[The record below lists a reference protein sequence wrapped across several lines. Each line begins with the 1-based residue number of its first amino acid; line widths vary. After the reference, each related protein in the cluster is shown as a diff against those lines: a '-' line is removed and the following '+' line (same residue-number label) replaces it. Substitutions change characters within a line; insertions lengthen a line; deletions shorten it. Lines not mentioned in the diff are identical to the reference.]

1 MKIWVESKN
10 AIFQNS
16 GISQWMYGILLG
28 IAEKDKSKFTLVS
41 PKAEK
46 LPFSDL
52 KFPSK
57 LLPWPALFP
66 RRVSSLVY
74 DLFIFR
80 MFARLN
86 KPDLIFTPYFDVL
99 MPKRIKSIITIH
111 DLCFLEAAEQYSFFR
126 RSYFISLM
134 KINLKRA
141 SLVFTVSQSSKTA
154 IESLLGLPS
163 EIIVVLPNELDPDF
177 KSIQPNNA
185 EIESFKAPYSESSK
199 LVLYTGG
206 LENRKNVPRLLSSI
220 DSLNSKGMTV
230 VLLIT
235 GSPHKYWLDIVG
247 QKRIAD
253 SSVSFLG
260 FLDSRNLKIA
270 YSAAD
275 AVVYPSLSEGF
286 GRACIE
292 AMNSG
297 TPLACSDIPVFKEVS
312 GNYATYFDPKDQ
324 SSIET
329 ALRAILQEGSERIAV
344 TEKSSTKYDSKI
356 FQNSLELLLGK
367 I

>member
-1 MKIWVESKN
+1 MKIWIESKN

-16 GISQWMYGILLG
+16 GISQWMHGILLG
-28 IAEKDKSKFTLVS
+28 IDEKDKNKFILIS
-41 PKAEK
+41 PIAKK
-46 LPFSDL
+46 IPFPDL
-52 KFPSK
+52 NFRSK
-57 LLPWPALFP
+57 LLPWPRFFP
-66 RRVSSLVY
+66 RRVSSLFY
-74 DLFIFR
+74 DLLVFR

-99 MPKRIKSIITIH
+99 MPKRIKTIITIH
-111 DLCFLEAAEQYSFFR
+111 DLCFIEAAEQYSFFR
-126 RSYFISLM
+126 RKYFVYMM

-154 IESLLGLPS
+154 IELRLGFPS
-163 EIIVVLPNELDPDF
+163 EKIVVLPNELDPEF
-177 KSIQPNNA
+177 KSFRPNKA
-185 EIESFKAPYSESSK
+185 EIESFKNSYPKSSK

-220 DSLNSKGMTV
+220 DDLNSKGMKV

-235 GSPHKYWLDIVG
+235 GLPHKYWLQIVG

-260 FLDSRNLKIA
+260 FLDSRDLKIA

-297 TPLACSDIPVFKEVS
+297 TPLACSDIPVFREVS
-312 GNYATYFDPKDQ
+312 GDYAKYFNPKDQ
-324 SSIET
+324 SNIET
-329 ALRAILQEGSERIAV
+329 VLQAILQDGSARNAV
-344 TEKSSTKYDSKI
+344 TEKSITNSDTKI